1 MNLTQTITLEHN
13 SMQFSA
19 SACGDEGAPVVLLLH
34 GFPQT
39 RHTYRRELPALASA
53 GFRAVAPD
61 QRGYSPGARPLGIE
75 SYATEL
81 LVEDVLG
88 FIAALGGAPVHLVGH
103 DWGGQLAW
111 LTAAHH
117 PDSLRSLSVLSR
129 PHPAA
134 FARALGSDS
143 KQAERSRHHR
153 GFRDPKT
160 ADFLLEEDGRR
171 LRAMLVSSGVPVPDA
186 DAYLQTLN
194 DRDALDACLHWYR
207 AAGSKA
213 LGGADCPPVTVPT
226 LYLWGDCD
234 QSVGRPAAELTQEY
248 VEAPYRFVAIEA
260 AGHFLTDDGAGEQ
273 VTREL
278 LKHIEGHAQ
287 G

>member
-1 MNLTQTITLEHN
+1 MDRAQTITLERN
-13 SMQFSA
+13 GMQFSA

-39 RHTYRRELPALASA
+39 RHTFRRELPALASA

-61 QRGYSPGARPLGIE
+61 QRGYSPGARPLDIE
-75 SYATEL
+75 SYRTEL

-88 FIAALGGAPVHLVGH
+88 FIDALGGAPVHLVGH

-117 PDSLRSLSVLSR
+117 PESLRSLSVLSR

-134 FARALGSDS
+134 FARALRSDA
-143 KQAERSRHHR
+143 KQAERSRHQR
-153 GFRDPKT
+153 GFHDPKT
-160 ADFLLEEDGRR
+160 AELLLEEDARR
-171 LRAMLVSSGVPVPDA
+171 LRRMLVSSGVPTADA
-186 DAYLQTLN
+186 DAYLQTLQ
-194 DRDALDACLHWYR
+194 DREALDACLNWYR

-213 LGGADCPPVTVPT
+213 LGGADCPPVSLPT
-226 LYLWGDCD
+226 LYLWGDRD
-234 QSVGRPAAELTQEY
+234 ASVGREAAELTAEY
-248 VEAPYRFVAIEA
+248 VMAPYRFVAIEG